1 MPGNEKQILSFLLNK
16 KNINLK
22 LKHLGKIDTIKI
34 PHKNKL
40 IAINLE
46 NLDEFFPDDS
56 SKKADVFINDIGC
69 SLKQKGGNFSY
80 NRLQRKNLT
89 TFFCEFIDWN
99 WSKRH
104 EFGSFKFFI

>member
-22 LKHLGKIDTIKI
+22 LKHLGKIDTIKV

-56 SKKADVFINDIGC
+56 SKKADVFINDLGC

-80 NRLQRKNLT
+80 NRLQRKNSCRC
-89 TFFCEFIDWN
+89 FFGVG
-99 WSKRH
+99 R
-104 EFGSFKFFI
+104 GV